1 MWQFQHPT
9 CPNRELCQKCSQPNA
24 SLLSQIKIPPDEGV
38 RHHNRLKAA
47 VNYPTAVSVLQTAT
61 ASSLCTAYKQTPGLQ
76 LRWVLTQTHCPVLS
90 LCTVH
95 MVSMPGA
102 GSPACHFIL
111 FSLAACSSGDS
122 AFFLLCITCLGTPA
136 HFQHTQCLVTQ
147 HTKSS
152 SLIETV
158 LGCIDT
164 GCKLC
169 TRKLAA
175 GSDLK
180 FVYLT
185 ALCLLARKDQS
196 FI

>member
-1 MWQFQHPT
+1 MFPAQRFTLITNKDTTRRGSPSPQPPES
-9 CPNRELCQKCSQPNA
+9 CCQ
-24 SLLSQIKIPPDEGV
+24 LSNSCEC
-38 RHHNRLKAA
+38 L
-47 VNYPTAVSVLQTAT
+47 LQTAT
-61 ASSLCTAYKQTPGLQ
+61 VSSLCTAYKQIPGLQ

-136 HFQHTQCLVTQ
+136 HFQHTHCLVTQ